1 MTFASWTDPCAD
13 TLLVIAH
20 RGGAALAAENTA
32 AAFAAALAAGADAVE
47 TDVRVSA
54 DGVLVC
60 LHDADL
66 QRLCG
71 DPRAVADLD
80 FETLQALV
88 PGLLTLQAAIAASA
102 PLGIL
107 LDVKLTDQ
115 ALLPEIIGY
124 VEAGGALGRAILGL
138 RRSDL
143 IAEARRITSRI
154 AILAFLPD
162 ADLAADAAG
171 LGATWFRLWQADA
184 NEASIAT
191 ARRAGL
197 RVAVMVGQ
205 PRNVPLPEYP
215 RFPVGLVDAAGLAQ
229 LCLLAPDAILL
240 DDPRRLR
247 LWLSL
252 QSMD

>member
-1 MTFASWTDPCAD
+1 MTFASWTDPRED

-32 AAFAAALAAGADAVE
+32 AAFTAAVAGGADAVE
-47 TDVRVSA
+47 ADVRASS

-71 DPRAVADLD
+71 DPRNVADVD
-80 FETLQALV
+80 FASLRDLV
-88 PGLLTLQAAIAASA
+88 PGLLTLQAAIAASP

-107 LDVKLTDQ
+107 LDIKLMDP
-115 ALLPEIIGY
+115 ALLPEIIRT
-124 VEAGGALGRAILGL
+124 VEAGGALDRAILGL
-138 RRSDL
+138 RRGDL
-143 IAEARRITSRI
+143 IAEARRISKQI

-162 ADLAADAAG
+162 ADSAADAAA
-171 LGATWFRLWQADA
+171 LGANWFRLWQADA
-184 NEASIAT
+184 NAERIAA
-191 ARRAGL
+191 ARHAGL
-197 RVAVMVGQ
+197 QVTVMVGQ
-205 PRNVPLPEYP
+205 PRNIPLPEYP

-229 LCLLAPDAILL
+229 LCLLAPDAIML
-240 DDPRRLR
+240 DDPRQLR